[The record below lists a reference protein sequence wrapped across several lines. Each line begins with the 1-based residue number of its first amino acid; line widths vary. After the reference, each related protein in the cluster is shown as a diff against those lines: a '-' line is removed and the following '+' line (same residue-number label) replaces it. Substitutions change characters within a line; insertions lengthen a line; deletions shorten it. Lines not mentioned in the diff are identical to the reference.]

1 MCKLSYQKRKKKDI
15 NNELKKK
22 KFLDNIAQVMEEH
35 VLREKR
41 VFFP

>member
-22 KFLDNIAQVMEEH
+22 KFLDNIAPSNGGACVA
-35 VLREKR
+35 
-41 VFFP
+41 